1 MQSSQPMQGNTNRNI
16 GFNKIP
22 QTKTILSKSYRNFIM
37 DPENSENID
46 PEVNGDQKD
55 IIKPKKKVLKRV
67 KRKKSKK
74 VSDEEEG
81 IPSQEDVE
89 ALESYQVNELILK
102 II

>member
-1 MQSSQPMQGNTNRNI
+1 
-16 GFNKIP
+16 
-22 QTKTILSKSYRNFIM
+22 M

-55 IIKPKKKVLKRV
+55 IIKQKKKVLKRV

-81 IPSQEDVE
+81 IPTQEDVE
-89 ALESYQVNELILK
+89 ALESYQVNELIFK